1 MMNKYP
7 PITDHEFVA
16 IPLTERVSPS
26 AQPTPITDPTGLF
39 YQVVHQNADLTA
51 IPTTGAWTAMIGL
64 SSQVGFLIGP
74 FPDPA
79 TWGRYDVYTKLSGN
93 PETGVAVYAGSY
105 TVGY

>member
-16 IPLTERVSPS
+16 IPMSERVSPG
-26 AQPTPITDPTGLF
+26 AQPTPITDPTNLW
-39 YQVVHQNADLTA
+39 YQAFQQNADLTA
-51 IPTTGAWTAMIGL
+51 VPTSGGWLAMIGL

-74 FPDPA
+74 FPDKA
-79 TWGRYDVYTKLSGN
+79 TWGRYDVYTKIAGN
-93 PETGVAVYAGSY
+93 PEVGVATYAGSY